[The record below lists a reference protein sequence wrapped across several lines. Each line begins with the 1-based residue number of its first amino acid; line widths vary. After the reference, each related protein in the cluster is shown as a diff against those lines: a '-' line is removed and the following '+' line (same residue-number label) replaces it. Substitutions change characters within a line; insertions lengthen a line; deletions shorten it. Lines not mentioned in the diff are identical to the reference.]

1 MYGNKKMASIDELLN
16 MQMQGLLMQPPPS
29 NLSLLTQALGQA
41 GNPNISASGFER
53 VASIP
58 GLLAQ
63 NMANN
68 RKLQQQK
75 ITDLLS
81 LQKTM
86 LDNQKLEAQLQ
97 TQQRIM
103 QMLDP
108 NNMNT
113 GQMNMN
119 NLPVALALSSG
130 NPGVAAQVLQK
141 QQEIRQEAETAKKTK
156 SRELTPGELKA
167 DEKFAQ
173 SIPAYIDG
181 GGNAGLRENI
191 NTIQNLLRKL
201 QKNPNKYIGT
211 VKGIAAKSPG
221 GEFIAN
227 EAKAFKQRYDS
238 VIQQTLRQIL
248 GAAYT
253 AQEGK
258 DVLDRGFNPTLEAE
272 ENIDRLRTQYRI
284 LKAQADAKNQAVK
297 YFQENG
303 TIKGFK
309 FNTATIPEE
318 DDPSNQNQNT
328 GRKTTATLSNGT
340 IIELD

>member
-1 MYGNKKMASIDELLN
+1 MASVNDLLN

-29 NLSLLTQALGQA
+29 NLSLLSQALGQA
-41 GNPNISASGFER
+41 NNPNIPASGFQR

-68 RKLQQQK
+68 RKLQQQQ
-75 ITDLLS
+75 ITDFLS
-81 LQKTM
+81 LQKSM
-86 LDNQKLEAQLQ
+86 LDNQRLEAQQQL
-97 TQQRIM
+97 QQRIM

-119 NLPVALALSSG
+119 NLPVALALASG
-130 NPGVAAQVLQK
+130 KPGVAAQVLQEQLK
-141 QQEIRQEAETAKKTK
+141 VQQEAETAKKTK
-156 SRELTPGELKA
+156 SRELTAGELKA
-167 DEKFAQ
+167 DEKFA
-173 SIPAYIDG
+173 STIPAYIDG

-191 NTIQNLLRKL
+191 ITIQNLLSKL
-201 QKNPNKYIGT
+201 EKNPDKYIGT
-211 VKGIAAKSPG
+211 IKGIAAKSPG
-221 GEFIAN
+221 GEFIAD

-258 DVLDRGFNPTLEAE
+258 DVLDRGYNPTLPLE
-272 ENIDRLRTQYRI
+272 ENLDRLRTQLRV
-284 LKAQADAKNQAVK
+284 LKAQADSKNQSVK

-303 TIKGFK
+303 TIKGLK
-309 FNTATIPEE
+309 LNTVTIPEE
-318 DDPSNQNQNT
+318 NDPSNENQNT
-328 GRKTTATLSNGT
+328 GRKATATLSNGT

>member
-1 MYGNKKMASIDELLN
+1 MASVNDLLN

-29 NLSLLTQALGQA
+29 NLSLLSQALGQA
-41 GNPNISASGFER
+41 NNPNIPASGFQR

-68 RKLQQQK
+68 RKLQQQQ
-75 ITDLLS
+75 ITDFLS
-81 LQKTM
+81 LQKSM
-86 LDNQKLEAQLQ
+86 LDNQRLEAQQQL
-97 TQQRIM
+97 QQRIM

-119 NLPVALALSSG
+119 NLPVALALASG
-130 NPGVAAQVLQK
+130 KPGVAAQVLQNQLK
-141 QQEIRQEAETAKKTK
+141 VQQEAETAKKTK
-156 SRELTPGELKA
+156 SRELTGGELKA
-167 DEKFAQ
+167 DEKFA
-173 SIPAYIDG
+173 STIPDYIDG

-191 NTIQNLLRKL
+191 NTIQNLVSKL
-201 QKNPNKYIGT
+201 EKNPNKYIGT
-211 VKGIAAKSPG
+211 LKGIAAKSPG
-221 GEFIAN
+221 GEIVAK

-253 AQEGK
+253 AREGS
-258 DVLDRGFNPTLEAE
+258 DVLERGFNPTLPVAE
-272 ENIDRLRTQYRI
+272 NLDRLKSQYRI
-284 LKAQADAKNQAVK
+284 LKAQADSKSQAVK

-303 TIKGFK
+303 TIKGLK
-309 FNTATIPEE
+309 LNTVTIPEE
-318 DDPSNQNQNT
+318 NDPSNENQNT
-328 GRKTTATLSNGT
+328 GGKATATLSNGT